1 MATRQKGSA
10 RTNALQREL
19 VVRVEESSTAPAE
32 AVYELLADIRS
43 HLEWGGRM
51 QSKKTYRLLSID
63 APDGPAAVG
72 TEFRSTGADAMG
84 TFSDTSVVTEASRP
98 TVFEFV
104 TEARLSTKK
113 RRVIDWTSVH
123 RYEIAPREQGC
134 GVSYTIRTVRIS
146 ELPGAL
152 AMFNIPVLRSVLL
165 KVARSNVRRGARN
178 LARLAEQR
186 ATAGSGDM
194 SPSRR

>member
-10 RTNALQREL
+10 RTNALRREL

-32 AVYELLADIRS
+32 AVYDMLADIRS

-51 QSKKTYRLLSID
+51 QSKKTYRLLSIEG
-63 APDGPAAVG
+63 PDGPASVG

-113 RRVIDWTSVH
+113 GRVAEWTSVH

-134 GVSYTIRTVRIS
+134 DVSYTIRTVRIS
-146 ELPGAL
+146 QLPGAL
-152 AMFNIPVLRSVLL
+152 AMFNIPGLRSLLL
-165 KVARSNVRRGARN
+165 KVARSNVRRGVRN
-178 LARLAEQR
+178 LARVGEQR
-186 ATAGSGDM
+186 AAAGGGDM
-194 SPSRR
+194 FPPKR